1 VRWATFQKGPFQISK
16 GTNGIGKGRVPICAK
31 EHIANREQ
39 IVYIATLAGRSLS
52 VFRIRSYK
60 EWEQ

>member
-1 VRWATFQKGPFQISK
+1 MIFKL
-16 GTNGIGKGRVPICAK
+16 VPRREK

-39 IVYIATLAGRSLS
+39 IVYIAPLAGRSLS
-52 VFRIRSYK
+52 VLRIRSYK